1 MYMFNFLHITIL
13 EAIQTIHV
21 AQKKSFIVRKE
32 LAVKESQ

>member
-21 AQKKSFIVRKE
+21 AQKKIIYCEKRVGR
-32 LAVKESQ
+32 